1 MLGEGEAEDVMVV
14 VVVRKGSSF
23 TMRDICGNVAVV
35 MGISI
40 RQINVFLTVVK
51 ERKIEPG
58 KKGNLMDEPR
68 HNRKLAKRYKFRE
81 SNNSLNPLKM
91 HP

>member
-40 RQINVFLTVVK
+40 RQI
-51 ERKIEPG
+51 
-58 KKGNLMDEPR
+58 MC
-68 HNRKLAKRYKFRE
+68 
-81 SNNSLNPLKM
+81 S
-91 HP
+91 